1 MYNEAN
7 NSYIVTLSLCA
18 QGNPPFNKENR
29 LLFRDLLKQSC
40 LQPFVRLTFL
50 TQLMFKN
57 HDRGLNN
64 LVYL

>member
-18 QGNPPFNKENR
+18 QGNPPFNLENE

-40 LQPFVRLTFL
+40 LQLLFALQF
-50 TQLMFKN
+50 
-57 HDRGLNN
+57 
-64 LVYL
+64 

>member
-40 LQPFVRLTFL
+40 LKLLFALQF
-50 TQLMFKN
+50 
-57 HDRGLNN
+57 
-64 LVYL
+64 